1 MKRSFIINAVLA
13 VIVAALALWMTLKP
27 GDKEAPGVALSALK
41 RDAVKKIRIVPSKL
55 PEFVLER
62 EGNRW
67 VQTQPF
73 RARTDESQSGRLL
86 DLLAATAKDKLEA
99 KDLGRFD
106 LDKPFARVF
115 FDDQEF
121 AFGTLNT
128 LTNEQYV
135 LTGNGVYLV
144 SPVFGYGLPSRPDGL
159 ASHMLL
165 ADDEL
170 PAKYEL
176 PGVTLESKD
185 GKWQVSPAPAEAPSQ
200 DDLARWAESWRYAS
214 SLATQPAPA
223 DAKGERAK
231 IVTRAGKTIEF
242 IIAARTP
249 NFVLV
254 RPDEKLQYLF
264 PPDTAAKML
273 QAPAPAPKAEAKT
286 APAPVAAPA
295 K

>member
-1 MKRSFIINAVLA
+1 MKRSLIVNAVLG

-27 GDKEAPGVALSALK
+27 GEPEKPGIALSALK
-41 RDAVKKIRIVPSKL
+41 RDAVKKIRIAPREL

-86 DLLAATAKDKLEA
+86 DLLAATAKSKLEA
-99 KDLGRFD
+99 KDLARFD
-106 LDKPFARVF
+106 LDKPFARVH

-121 AFGTLNT
+121 AFGSLNT

-135 LTGNGVYLV
+135 MTGNAVYLV
-144 SPVFGYGLPSRPDGL
+144 SPVFGYGLPTRPEGL
-159 ASHMLL
+159 ASRMLL

-170 PAKYEL
+170 PTKYEL
-176 PGVTLESKD
+176 PGGTLESKD
-185 GKWQVSPAPAEAPSQ
+185 GKWVLSPAPAEAPSQ

-223 DAKGERAK
+223 DPKGERAR
-231 IVTRAGKTIEF
+231 IVTRAGKTIDF
-242 IIAARTP
+242 VVASRTP

-254 RPDEKLQYLF
+254 RMDEKLLYVF
-264 PPDTAAKML
+264 PAETAAKML
-273 QAPAPAPKAEAKT
+273 QAPPAARKADAKAPAPA
-286 APAPVAAPA
+286 AAPA